1 MASIKD
7 GRALR
12 QQNIYDLNRERLI
25 NTAVHVINEVGD
37 IREVTLTQIAKEAGV
52 SPATAYNHFP
62 ERMED
67 VYSAIVHS
75 KMDVA
80 ANMGATI
87 ANKSLSPIEKIK
99 QIPVTY
105 AENLVSLGYTGKV
118 LITQMFNLI
127 KVDKWLDQDP
137 VQAISA
143 LLSSTDQYRDQADVI
158 ALNIATAFRGAMFEY
173 ALNIGDQVLFNRYT
187 EEYFL
192 KTSEKLVENILKQY
206 LFSCKPYK
214 KNGISL

>member
-1 MASIKD
+1 MDSIKD

-12 QQNIYDLNRERLI
+12 QQNIYDLNREKLI
-25 NTAVHVINEVGD
+25 NTAVQVINEIGD

-80 ANMGATI
+80 ANMGATLTDS
-87 ANKSLSPIEKIK
+87 SLSPIEKLK
-99 QIPVTY
+99 KIPLTY
-105 AENLVSLGYTGKV
+105 AENLVSLGYAGKV
-118 LITQMFNLI
+118 LVIQQFNLI

-137 VQAISA
+137 VKAITT
-143 LLSSTDQYRDQADVI
+143 LLASTDEYKDLADEI
-158 ALNIATAFRGAMFEY
+158 AMNIGTAFRGAMYEY
-173 ALNIGDQVLFNRYT
+173 ALNIGDHPLFRRYT

-192 KTSEKLVENILKQY
+192 KTSDKLVENILKQY
-206 LFSCKPYK
+206 
-214 KNGISL
+214 

>member
-25 NTAVHVINEVGD
+25 NTAVNVINEIGD

-87 ANKSLSPIEKIK
+87 ADMSLSSIEKIK

-105 AENLVSLGYTGKV
+105 AENLISLGYTGKV

-127 KVDKWLDQDP
+127 KVNKWLDQDP

-143 LLSSTDQYRDQADVI
+143 LLTTTDEYKEQADII

-173 ALNIGDQVLFNRYT
+173 ALNIGDQVLFDRYT

-206 LFSCKPYK
+206 
-214 KNGISL
+214 

>member
-1 MASIKD
+1 MYYANMTDIQQD
-7 GRALR
+7 GRARR
-12 QQNIYDLNRERLI
+12 QQDIFDLNRTKLI
-25 NTAVHVINEVGD
+25 DTAVDVINEVGD

-80 ANMGATI
+80 ANMGATLTDS
-87 ANKSLSPIEKIK
+87 SLSPIEKLK
-99 QIPVTY
+99 KIPLTY
-105 AENLVSLGYTGKV
+105 AENLVSLGYAGKV
-118 LITQMFNLI
+118 LLIQQFNLI

-137 VQAISA
+137 VKAITT
-143 LLSSTDQYRDQADVI
+143 LLESTDEYKDLADEI
-158 ALNIATAFRGAMFEY
+158 ALNIATAFRGAMYEY
-173 ALNIGDQVLFNRYT
+173 ALNIGDHALFRRYT

-192 KTSEKLVENILKQY
+192 KTSDKLVENILKQY
-206 LFSCKPYK
+206 
-214 KNGISL
+214 

>member
-1 MASIKD
+1 MTSIRD

-25 NTAVHVINEVGD
+25 NTAVQVINEVGD

-87 ANKSLSPIEKIK
+87 LDESLSPIEKIK

-105 AENLVSLGYTGKV
+105 AENLISLGCTGKV

-143 LLSSTDQYRDQADVI
+143 LLNTTDEYKDQADEI

-187 EEYFL
+187 DEYFL
-192 KTSEKLVENILKQY
+192 KTSEKLVDNILKQY
-206 LFSCKPYK
+206 
-214 KNGISL
+214 

>member
-67 VYSAIVHS
+67 VFSAIVHS

-80 ANMGATI
+80 ANMGATLTDS
-87 ANKSLSPIEKIK
+87 SLSPIEKLK
-99 QIPVTY
+99 KIPLTY
-105 AENLVSLGYTGKV
+105 AENLVSLGYAGKV
-118 LITQMFNLI
+118 LLIQQFNLI

-137 VQAISA
+137 VKAITA
-143 LLSSTDQYRDQADVI
+143 LLASTDEYRDKSDVI
-158 ALNIATAFRGAMFEY
+158 ALNIATAFRGAMYEY
-173 ALNIGDQVLFNRYT
+173 ALNIGDHPLFSRYT

-192 KTSEKLVENILKQY
+192 QTSEKLVENILKQY
-206 LFSCKPYK
+206 ELS
-214 KNGISL
+214 S

>member
-1 MASIKD
+1 MTSIRD

-25 NTAVHVINEVGD
+25 NTAVQVINEVGD

-87 ANKSLSPIEKIK
+87 LDESLSPIEKIK

-105 AENLVSLGYTGKV
+105 AENLISLGYTGKV

-127 KVDKWLDQDP
+127 KVNKWLDQDP

-143 LLSSTDQYRDQADVI
+143 LLTTTDEYKEQADII

-173 ALNIGDQVLFNRYT
+173 ALNIGDQVLFDRYT

-206 LFSCKPYK
+206 Q
-214 KNGISL
+214 ISS

>member
-1 MASIKD
+1 MTSIKD

-12 QQNIYDLNRERLI
+12 QQNIYDLNREKLI
-25 NTAVHVINEVGD
+25 NTAVQVINEIGD

-80 ANMGATI
+80 ANMGATLTDS
-87 ANKSLSPIEKIK
+87 SLSPIEKLK
-99 QIPVTY
+99 KIPLTY
-105 AENLVSLGYTGKV
+105 AENLVSLGYAGKV
-118 LITQMFNLI
+118 LLIQQFNLI

-143 LLSSTDQYRDQADVI
+143 LLSSTDEYRDQSDVI
-158 ALNIATAFRGAMFEY
+158 ALNIATAFRGAMYEY
-173 ALNIGDQVLFNRYT
+173 ALNIGDHALFRRYT

-192 KTSEKLVENILKQY
+192 QTSEKLVENILKQY
-206 LFSCKPYK
+206 
-214 KNGISL
+214 

>member
-1 MASIKD
+1 MTSIKD

-12 QQNIYDLNRERLI
+12 QQNIYDLNREKLI
-25 NTAVHVINEVGD
+25 NTAVDVINEIGD
-37 IREVTLTQIAKEAGV
+37 IKEVTLTQIAKEAGV

-87 ANKSLSPIEKIK
+87 TDSSLSPIEKLK
-99 QIPVTY
+99 KIPLTY
-105 AENLVSLGYTGKV
+105 AENLVSLGYAGKV
-118 LITQMFNLI
+118 LVIQQFNLI

-137 VQAISA
+137 VKAITT
-143 LLSSTDQYRDQADVI
+143 LLASTDEYKDLADEI
-158 ALNIATAFRGAMFEY
+158 ALNIATAFRGAMYEY
-173 ALNIGDQVLFNRYT
+173 ALNIGDHALFRRYT

-192 KTSEKLVENILKQY
+192 QTSEKLVENILKQY
-206 LFSCKPYK
+206 ELS
-214 KNGISL
+214 S

>member
-25 NTAVHVINEVGD
+25 NTAVQVINEIGD

-87 ANKSLSPIEKIK
+87 ADMSLSPIEKIK

-105 AENLVSLGYTGKV
+105 AESLISLGYTGKV

-127 KVDKWLDQDP
+127 KVNKWLDQDP

-143 LLSSTDQYRDQADVI
+143 LLTTTDEYKEQADII

-173 ALNIGDQVLFNRYT
+173 ALNIGDQVLFDRYT

-206 LFSCKPYK
+206 Q
-214 KNGISL
+214 ISS

>member
-12 QQNIYDLNRERLI
+12 QQNIYDLNREKLI

-80 ANMGATI
+80 ANMGATLSDS
-87 ANKSLSPIEKIK
+87 SLSPIEKLK
-99 QIPVTY
+99 KIPLTY
-105 AENLVSLGYTGKV
+105 AENLVSLGYAGKV
-118 LITQMFNLI
+118 LLIQQFNLI

-143 LLSSTDQYRDQADVI
+143 LLSSTDEHRDQSDVI
-158 ALNIATAFRGAMFEY
+158 ALNIATAFRGAMYEY
-173 ALNIGDQVLFNRYT
+173 ALNIGDHPLFSRYT

-192 KTSEKLVENILKQY
+192 QTSEKLVENILKQY
-206 LFSCKPYK
+206 ELS
-214 KNGISL
+214 S

>member
-12 QQNIYDLNRERLI
+12 PQNIYDLNRDRLI
-25 NTAVHVINEVGD
+25 NTAVQVINEIGD

-206 LFSCKPYK
+206 
-214 KNGISL
+214 

>member
-1 MASIKD
+1 MDSIKD

-12 QQNIYDLNRERLI
+12 QQNIYDLNREKLI
-25 NTAVHVINEVGD
+25 NTAVQVINEIGD

-80 ANMGATI
+80 ANMGATLTDS
-87 ANKSLSPIEKIK
+87 SLSPIEKLK
-99 QIPVTY
+99 KIPLTY
-105 AENLVSLGYTGKV
+105 AENLVSLGYAGKV
-118 LITQMFNLI
+118 LLIQQFNLI

-143 LLSSTDQYRDQADVI
+143 LLSSTDEYRDQSDVI
-158 ALNIATAFRGAMFEY
+158 ALNIATAFRGAMYEY
-173 ALNIGDQVLFNRYT
+173 ALNIGDHALFRRYT

-192 KTSEKLVENILKQY
+192 QTSEKLVENILKQY
-206 LFSCKPYK
+206 
-214 KNGISL
+214 

>member
-1 MASIKD
+1 MTSIKD

-12 QQNIYDLNRERLI
+12 QQNIYDLNREKLI
-25 NTAVHVINEVGD
+25 NTAVQVINEIGD

-80 ANMGATI
+80 ANMGATLTDS
-87 ANKSLSPIEKIK
+87 SLSPIEKLK
-99 QIPVTY
+99 KIPLTY
-105 AENLVSLGYTGKV
+105 AENLVSLGYAGKV
-118 LITQMFNLI
+118 LLIQQFNLI

-137 VQAISA
+137 VKAITA
-143 LLSSTDQYRDQADVI
+143 LLASTDEYRDQSDVI
-158 ALNIATAFRGAMFEY
+158 ALNIATAFRGAMYEY
-173 ALNIGDQVLFNRYT
+173 ALNIGDHPLFSRYT

-192 KTSEKLVENILKQY
+192 QTSEKLVENILKQY
-206 LFSCKPYK
+206 ELS
-214 KNGISL
+214 S

>member
-12 QQNIYDLNRERLI
+12 QQNIYDLNREKMI

-80 ANMGATI
+80 ANMGATLSDS
-87 ANKSLSPIEKIK
+87 SLSPIEKLK
-99 QIPVTY
+99 KIPLTY
-105 AENLVSLGYTGKV
+105 AENLVSLGYAGKV
-118 LITQMFNLI
+118 ILIQQFNLI

-143 LLSSTDQYRDQADVI
+143 LLSSTDEYRDQSDVI
-158 ALNIATAFRGAMFEY
+158 ALNIATAFRGAMYEY
-173 ALNIGDQVLFNRYT
+173 ALNIGDHALFRRYT

-192 KTSEKLVENILKQY
+192 QTSEKLVENILKQY
-206 LFSCKPYK
+206 
-214 KNGISL
+214 

>member
-1 MASIKD
+1 MTSIRD

-25 NTAVHVINEVGD
+25 NTAVQVINEVGD

-87 ANKSLSPIEKIK
+87 LDESLSPIEKIK

-105 AENLVSLGYTGKV
+105 AENLISLGYTGKV

-137 VQAISA
+137 VQAISC
-143 LLSSTDQYRDQADVI
+143 LLYTSPSPRDRPLSRMPSA
-158 ALNIATAFRGAMFEY
+158 A
-173 ALNIGDQVLFNRYT
+173 
-187 EEYFL
+187 
-192 KTSEKLVENILKQY
+192 
-206 LFSCKPYK
+206 
-214 KNGISL
+214 

>member
-67 VYSAIVHS
+67 VFSAIVHS

-80 ANMGATI
+80 ANMGATLTDS
-87 ANKSLSPIEKIK
+87 SLSPIEKLK
-99 QIPVTY
+99 KIPLTY
-105 AENLVSLGYTGKV
+105 AENLVSLGYAGKV
-118 LITQMFNLI
+118 LLIQQFNLI

-137 VQAISA
+137 VKAITA
-143 LLSSTDQYRDQADVI
+143 LLASTDEYRDQSDVI
-158 ALNIATAFRGAMFEY
+158 ALNIATAFRGAMYEY
-173 ALNIGDQVLFNRYT
+173 ALNIGNHPLFSRYT

-192 KTSEKLVENILKQY
+192 QTSEKLVENILKQY
-206 LFSCKPYK
+206 ELS
-214 KNGISL
+214 S

>member
-1 MASIKD
+1 MTSIKD

-12 QQNIYDLNRERLI
+12 QQNIYDLNREKLI
-25 NTAVHVINEVGD
+25 NTAVQVINEIGD

-80 ANMGATI
+80 ANMGATLTDS
-87 ANKSLSPIEKIK
+87 SLSPIEKLK
-99 QIPVTY
+99 KIPLTY
-105 AENLVSLGYTGKV
+105 AENLVSLGYAGKV
-118 LITQMFNLI
+118 LLIQQFNLI

-143 LLSSTDQYRDQADVI
+143 LLSSTDEYRDQSDVI
-158 ALNIATAFRGAMFEY
+158 ALNIATAFRGAMYEY
-173 ALNIGDQVLFNRYT
+173 ALNIGDHPLFRRYT

-192 KTSEKLVENILKQY
+192 QTSEKLVENILKQY
-206 LFSCKPYK
+206 
-214 KNGISL
+214 

>member
-67 VYSAIVHS
+67 VFSAIVHS

-80 ANMGATI
+80 ANMGATLS
-87 ANKSLSPIEKIK
+87 NSSLSPIEKLK
-99 QIPVTY
+99 KIPLTY
-105 AENLVSLGYTGKV
+105 AENLVSLGYAGKV
-118 LITQMFNLI
+118 LLIQQFNLI

-137 VQAISA
+137 VKAITT
-143 LLSSTDQYRDQADVI
+143 LLASTDEYRDQSDVI
-158 ALNIATAFRGAMFEY
+158 ALNIATAFRGAMYEY
-173 ALNIGDQVLFNRYT
+173 ALNIGDHPLFSRYT

-192 KTSEKLVENILKQY
+192 RTSEKLVENILKQY
-206 LFSCKPYK
+206 ELS
-214 KNGISL
+214 S

>member
-12 QQNIYDLNRERLI
+12 QQNIYDLNREKLI
-25 NTAVHVINEVGD
+25 NTAVQVINEIGD

-80 ANMGATI
+80 ANMGATLTDS
-87 ANKSLSPIEKIK
+87 SLSPIEKLK
-99 QIPVTY
+99 KIPLTY
-105 AENLVSLGYTGKV
+105 AENLVSLGYAGKV
-118 LITQMFNLI
+118 LLIQQFNLI

-137 VQAISA
+137 VKAITA
-143 LLSSTDQYRDQADVI
+143 LLASTDEYRDRSDVI
-158 ALNIATAFRGAMFEY
+158 ALNIATAFRGAMYEY
-173 ALNIGDQVLFNRYT
+173 ALNIGDHPLFSRYT

-192 KTSEKLVENILKQY
+192 QTSEKLVENILKQY
-206 LFSCKPYK
+206 ELS
-214 KNGISL
+214 S

>member
-1 MASIKD
+1 MDSIKD

-25 NTAVHVINEVGD
+25 NTAVQVINEIGD

-87 ANKSLSPIEKIK
+87 ADMSLSPVEKIK

-105 AENLVSLGYTGKV
+105 AENLISLGYTGKV

-127 KVDKWLDQDP
+127 KVNKWLDQDP

-143 LLSSTDQYRDQADVI
+143 LLTTTDEYKEQADII

-173 ALNIGDQVLFNRYT
+173 ALNIGDQVLFDRYT

-206 LFSCKPYK
+206 
-214 KNGISL
+214 

>member
-80 ANMGATI
+80 ANMGATLSD
-87 ANKSLSPIEKIK
+87 NSLSPIEKLK
-99 QIPVTY
+99 KIPLTY
-105 AENLVSLGYTGKV
+105 AENLVSLGYAGKV
-118 LITQMFNLI
+118 ILIQQFNLI

-143 LLSSTDQYRDQADVI
+143 LLSSTDEYRDQSDVI
-158 ALNIATAFRGAMFEY
+158 ALNIATAFRGAMYEY
-173 ALNIGDQVLFNRYT
+173 ALNIGDHPLFRRYT

-192 KTSEKLVENILKQY
+192 QTSEKLVENILKQY
-206 LFSCKPYK
+206 
-214 KNGISL
+214 

>member
-80 ANMGATI
+80 ANMGATLSD
-87 ANKSLSPIEKIK
+87 NSLSPIEKLK
-99 QIPVTY
+99 KIPLTY
-105 AENLVSLGYTGKV
+105 AENLVSLGYAGKV
-118 LITQMFNLI
+118 ILIQQFNLI

-143 LLSSTDQYRDQADVI
+143 LLSSTDEYKDQSDVI
-158 ALNIATAFRGAMFEY
+158 ALNIATAFRGAMYEY
-173 ALNIGDQVLFNRYT
+173 ALNIGDHALFRRYT

-192 KTSEKLVENILKQY
+192 QTSEKLVENILKQY
-206 LFSCKPYK
+206 
-214 KNGISL
+214 

>member
-1 MASIKD
+1 MTSIQD

-12 QQNIYDLNRERLI
+12 QQNIYDLNREKLI
-25 NTAVHVINEVGD
+25 NTAVQVINEIGD

-80 ANMGATI
+80 ANMGATLTDS
-87 ANKSLSPIEKIK
+87 SLSPIEKLK
-99 QIPVTY
+99 KIPLTY
-105 AENLVSLGYTGKV
+105 AENLVSLGYAGKV
-118 LITQMFNLI
+118 LLIQQFNLI

-137 VQAISA
+137 VKAITA
-143 LLSSTDQYRDQADVI
+143 LLASTDEYRDRSDII
-158 ALNIATAFRGAMFEY
+158 ALNIATAFRGAMYEY
-173 ALNIGDQVLFNRYT
+173 ALNIGDHPLFSRYT

-192 KTSEKLVENILKQY
+192 QTSEKLVENILKQY
-206 LFSCKPYK
+206 ELS
-214 KNGISL
+214 S

>member
-1 MASIKD
+1 MTSLRD

-25 NTAVHVINEVGD
+25 NTAVQVINEVGD

-87 ANKSLSPIEKIK
+87 LDESLSPIEKIK

-105 AENLVSLGYTGKV
+105 AENLISLGYTGKV

-143 LLSSTDQYRDQADVI
+143 LLNTPDEYKDQADEL

-187 EEYFL
+187 DEYFL
-192 KTSEKLVENILKQY
+192 KTSEKLVDNILKQY
-206 LFSCKPYK
+206 
-214 KNGISL
+214 

>member
-1 MASIKD
+1 MTSIKD

-12 QQNIYDLNRERLI
+12 QQNIYDLNREKLI
-25 NTAVHVINEVGD
+25 NTAVDVINEIGD
-37 IREVTLTQIAKEAGV
+37 IKEVTLTQIAKEAGV

-87 ANKSLSPIEKIK
+87 TDSSLSPIEKLK
-99 QIPVTY
+99 KIPLTY
-105 AENLVSLGYTGKV
+105 AENLVSLGYAGKV
-118 LITQMFNLI
+118 ILIQQFNLI

-143 LLSSTDQYRDQADVI
+143 LLSSTDEYRDQSDVI
-158 ALNIATAFRGAMFEY
+158 ALNIATAFRGAMYEY
-173 ALNIGDQVLFNRYT
+173 ALNIGDHALFRRYT

-192 KTSEKLVENILKQY
+192 QTSEKLVENILKQY
-206 LFSCKPYK
+206 
-214 KNGISL
+214 